1 MWGIIEPIS
10 AGLIVA
16 LINRYVI
23 GKNIFES
30 CMSKQDN
37 DDDESV
43 SISTTVSDA
52 SSNQHVHVY

>member
-1 MWGIIEPIS
+1 MMGIIEPIS

-16 LINRYVI
+16 LTNRYII
-23 GKNIFES
+23 GQNIFET
-30 CMSKQDN
+30 CMHKHED

-52 SSNQHVHVY
+52 SSIQHVHV

>member
-1 MWGIIEPIS
+1 MWGIIEPVS

-23 GKNIFES
+23 GKHIFDS
-30 CMSKQDN
+30 CMSKQED

-52 SSNQHVHVY
+52 STIQHVHV

>member
-1 MWGIIEPIS
+1 MWGILEPVS

-23 GKNIFES
+23 GKNIFDS
-30 CMSKQDN
+30 CMSKQE

-52 SSNQHVHVY
+52 STIQHVHV